1 MTMRELL
8 VFFEGLYGEKYA
20 GVFLEVMTSY
30 LDGYS
35 ADFYQAAAV
44 VLVKRY
50 SRSYGKAPGPA
61 EIEKNK
67 EEILAV
73 MPKPAALPEPAEEKA
88 TPEQA
93 EAFLK
98 KMREMLSGG
107 TGPMA
112 RTLEKTLGSM
122 AGQKPE
128 NGQG

>member
-8 VFFEGLYGEKYA
+8 AFFEGFYGEKYT

-35 ADFYQAAAV
+35 ADFYRAAAAV
-44 VLVKRY
+44 LAKRY
-50 SRSYGKAPGPA
+50 PRGYGKAPGPA
-61 EIEKNK
+61 EIEKHK

-73 MPKPAALPEPAEEKA
+73 MPRPAALPEPAEERA
-88 TPEQA
+88 MPEQA
-93 EAFLK
+93 EGYLK
-98 KMREMLSGG
+98 SMRERFRGG

-112 RTLEKTLGSM
+112 RTLERALGSM

-128 NGQG
+128 NGQE